1 MRRSLVIVLI
11 GLLAVAAW
19 LAPEPD
25 PVEIVVPAT
34 TSTVGPSV
42 ASNFSNCAWEVADD
56 TRDTLISIVTLID
69 VDVQLTFPV
78 AGEIRETYPESL
90 PGPGASAIPLSN
102 VLSLGLSPSVV
113 EFSDAPAVAGIVALG
128 EGLLAADLCPTSA
141 SKVWVLPGGTTV
153 QDRPL
158 DLQLF
163 NPFPEDALVTV
174 EALSEE
180 GFEPVPEL
188 ERVSVPGRSW
198 RTLALGE
205 VLPFRQRLSVTVQ
218 TEQGRIIPAMV
229 QTSGADQA
237 VWTDV
242 GRSEVWEFP
251 LVAVGQL
258 QPFLAVSNGG
268 TLEVTY
274 SVDVFTADGP
284 QEGVLEG
291 LIPANGHDRISLAG
305 LAEEAHAVRLRADG
319 PVSAVVVGEGEGQVA
334 ATSGAPLAARRWM
347 LPGAGANSAARSS
360 LWFLNTGSESITVTY
375 QLLDASG
382 TVEEPGKITVAAGTV
397 RRVLLDQVGVSGV
410 IAESTAPFSTAWS
423 AEIDGATA
431 YSSGVPI
438 GE

>member
-1 MRRSLVIVLI
+1 MRRSLVFVLI
-11 GLLAVAAW
+11 GLLALAAW
-19 LAPEPD
+19 LVPVPD
-25 PVEIVVPAT
+25 PAEVARPAT
-34 TSTVGPSV
+34 TTTVGPAV

-56 TRDTLISIVTLID
+56 ARDTLISIVTLID

-78 AGEIRETYPESL
+78 GGEIRETYPESL

-102 VLSLGLSPSVV
+102 ILSLGLSPSVV
-113 EFSDAPAVAGIVALG
+113 EFTDAPAAAGIIALG
-128 EGLLAADLCPTSA
+128 EGLLAADLCPSSA

-174 EALSEE
+174 EAISEE

-198 RTLALGE
+198 RTLALGD

-218 TEQGRIIPAMV
+218 TEQGRIIPAMA
-229 QTSGADQA
+229 QTSGTDQA

-258 QPFLAVSNGG
+258 QPFLAVANGG

-274 SVDVFTADGP
+274 SVDVFTTEGP
-284 QEGVLEG
+284 QEGVVEG
-291 LIPANGHDRISLAG
+291 LIPAGGHDRFSLAG
-305 LAEEAHAVRLRADG
+305 LADGAYAVRLRADG

-347 LPGAGANSAARSS
+347 LPGAGANSAARNS
-360 LWFLNTGSESITVTY
+360 LWFLNTGAEAITVTY

-382 TVEEPGKITVAAGTV
+382 TVEEPGKIIVLPGTV

-410 IAESTAPFSTAWS
+410 IAESTAPFSAAWS